1 LVFLLQHAL
10 WEVAGG
16 ENAED
21 FIYNYD
27 EMLLVYDTDARRSE
41 VA

>member
-1 LVFLLQHAL
+1 MFSLQHAL

-16 ENAED
+16 ENAEE

-27 EMLLVYDTDARRSE
+27 EMLLIYVTDARRSE